1 MLERVER
8 TLIESEKTT
17 KSCLGICSI
26 RVTAREKAYISAEK
40 MDAMRGSEAISV
52 EDSE

>member
-17 KSCLGICSI
+17 KSRLGNCSI
-26 RVTAREKAYISAEK
+26 RVTAREMAYISTEK
-40 MDAMRGSEAISV
+40 MDAMRGSEAILF